1 MKSNRYRSWRFIGNL
16 VLGAIFGFV
25 MSYLNYHPEL
35 FAQFRMEFDW
45 SLIQLILTA
54 VALLSFAGEFY
65 YLAQSRKAA
74 RLLTTLSDDEETE
87 QADKVANRAYNLA
100 TIFGGVLGTVV
111 FINLALMAMTV
122 GKDVANLAMA
132 VQVLLVAGL
141 GLYSARLIRLGFKEI
156 YGQEMPKNLSVKEMH
171 QFLLGL
177 MDEAEK
183 QIQFEENYSLVL
195 RLTGY
200 IIPSTY
206 FILCGLRVIFGID
219 IMLTVVVV
227 SALYVY
233 ILVSQYRIIKRYY
246 K

>member
-1 MKSNRYRSWRFIGNL
+1 MKSNRYRSWRLIGYL
-16 VLGAIFGFV
+16 LLGGVLGFG
-25 MSYLNYHPEL
+25 MSYFRLHPEL
-35 FAQFRMEFDW
+35 LAQFRVVVDW
-45 SLIQLILTA
+45 SFVQFLLTI
-54 VALLSFAGEFY
+54 VAILSFAAELY
-65 YLAQSRKAA
+65 YMAQTRKAA
-74 RLLTTLSDDEETE
+74 SLLETLSDDEEIE
-87 QADKVANRAYNLA
+87 QADKAANRAYNLA
-100 TIFGGVLGTVV
+100 TIFGGVLAPVV
-111 FINLALMAMTV
+111 FINLALMSMTV
-122 GKDVANLAMA
+122 GKDTANLGMA

-141 GLYSARLIRLGFKEI
+141 VLYSARLIRLGFKYVHGEEI
-156 YGQEMPKNLSVKEMH
+156 PKNLTVKEMH
-171 QFLLGL
+171 HFLLGL

-206 FILCGLRVIFGID
+206 FILCGLRVFFGVD

-233 ILVSQYRIIKRYY
+233 ILISQYRIIKRYY